1 MVSSAEFTLLRK
13 NLDGCAPLIISR
25 YKVPLM
31 VIVSWVMEAVSTTP
45 RRSYWLL
52 GASALAVVKAAKQS
66 RLNPEI
72 IQSLKLDWVIA
83 DAGLVCI
90 V

>member
-1 MVSSAEFTLLRK
+1 MASSAEFTLLRK
-13 NLDGCAPLIISR
+13 NLDCCSPLIISR
-25 YKVPLM
+25 YKVPFM
-31 VIVSWVMEAVSTTP
+31 VIVSWVMDAVSTTP

-52 GASALAVVKAAKQS
+52 GASALAVVQKAKQI

-83 DAGLVCI
+83 AAGLVCI
-90 V
+90 I